1 MRHWTKLTKPK
12 PSTKPHSLCAWTLP
26 NMHKV
31 PMLVL
36 YPLLYNPS
44 RPLYSYLT
52 IVRLLSSS
60 SLQVFAF
67 LSFDQ
72 RNWKKK
78 MCGSNSNVSEAGR
91 TMIIGSTGFIGRFVA
106 EASLDFGRPTYLLVQ
121 SRPTSPS
128 KASII
133 KSLQERGAIII
144 HVILLFIHFFRVK
157 LSQLF
162 FFFQVV
168 FNFTI

>member
-1 MRHWTKLTKPK
+1 
-12 PSTKPHSLCAWTLP
+12 
-26 NMHKV
+26 
-31 PMLVL
+31 
-36 YPLLYNPS
+36 
-44 RPLYSYLT
+44 
-52 IVRLLSSS
+52 
-60 SLQVFAF
+60 
-67 LSFDQ
+67 
-72 RNWKKK
+72 
-78 MCGSNSNVSEAGR
+78 
-91 TMIIGSTGFIGRFVA
+91 MIIGSTGFIGRFVA

-162 FFFQVV
+162 FFQVV
-168 FNFTI
+168 FNFAI

>member
-1 MRHWTKLTKPK
+1 
-12 PSTKPHSLCAWTLP
+12 
-26 NMHKV
+26 
-31 PMLVL
+31 MLVL

-52 IVRLLSSS
+52 IVCLFLL
-60 SLQVFAF
+60 LLYRF
-67 LSFDQ
+67 LLFYHLIKETE
-72 RNWKKK
+72 KKK